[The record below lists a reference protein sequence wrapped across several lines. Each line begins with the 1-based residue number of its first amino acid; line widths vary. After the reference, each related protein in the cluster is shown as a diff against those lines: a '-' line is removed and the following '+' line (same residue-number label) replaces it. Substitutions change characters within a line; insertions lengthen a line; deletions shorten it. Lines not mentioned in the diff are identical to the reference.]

1 MQFDPDVKARLREV
15 FRRRAP
21 KSGQLVRILDGLFI
35 SPAESLR
42 LQDILR
48 MDEAR
53 NFLERARRAAPKR
66 LEGHLLR
73 VFSLVYTYRDSDEVV
88 RAVFDVAASDAYNRV
103 ARTFFHPPASRLF
116 YEQMEAL
123 IFHAACRDRDAC
135 MELLVCL
142 NSDRFFFLRR
152 LYAHADAET
161 TFALGRV
168 VVDLGLKDIYA
179 LEAFLDVVVRED
191 FERFRS
197 VYAKDL
203 DPAACFRFVA
213 DYVTVRRG
221 TGVLPP
227 VLRAVSGPRVA
238 ARIKRGSVDVTLR
251 RIGAIL
257 RRFCEVD
264 DESVVPDFLRTYAAR
279 TGLTERYIF
288 DTVLRLD
295 RNRAVSLI
303 SFFVSDAFSAFFR
316 RYQGDEEVRLFMVRN
331 AVRCVVDF
339 MPPRFRTR
347 NFGKLL
353 LSILL
358 QGKLPRVALNRRA
371 QFMTYFTE
379 HNSSARLT
387 HMVLEFVFYDFVYLT
402 LLDLV
407 DDDRLDQIGRYVS
420 AAHRFFAESL
430 EGGRRTDGT
439 PIFTTAAR
447 TELYQTVMR
456 RLADELWKP
465 VGERFPRGAYWVQ
478 VARAVAEEAGQ
489 VDAVLAAL
497 EVIDEELL
505 EPYAEH
511 LLRVWQEAPELI
523 ADAARPNAFYAL
535 PFERAKPVI
544 LEYTLP
550 LVGSLP
556 IYPADW
562 AKTEGRAVYLPRTV
576 DFFLD
581 DPEEL
586 SNNRNLTMYV
596 YLALHE
602 CGHLL
607 GGSFVVAFGPYSHT
621 KRRPELLRLIFNF
634 FEDYRIETYLEQE
647 DLHPV
652 IPELFDAGRRFFLD
666 EDTPS
671 QPIFVFLA
679 AVTDAVHF
687 DFERYNRDEGWR
699 TTVDDLFASTLPT
712 GPYRGIREFCTEI
725 AAQCR
730 AMDTKNPLS
739 ALKLADHV
747 YEIVEGWIETE
758 AEVMPDQAQSALT
771 NILEGSGG
779 EVLSDGDSQTD
790 TTSNDS
796 DQPAHEPAGR
806 SAHPNG
812 AYSGERTVTSKEEL
826 EELYEE
832 ADAHP
837 ERFVAPVEPVSP
849 STKLAEREQ
858 ERSRREAQSLVDDM
872 RHTAADYRAGVR
884 QVDGMSEEDR
894 RRIRDELLQQATPV
908 PPDGDKEEVET
919 EKQRKV
925 LTVRSYDP
933 STHRRLR
940 RSEIREFSVATVD
953 RAFLRRHARY
963 ASITRH
969 IHRMLERMFPNDA
982 PTLLA
987 LNQEDGDLEME
998 RVIDIIADYKNN
1010 IEQSILVAEEEERP
1024 TAEVVIGLDI
1034 SGSTQQAVRLHNGA
1048 AGLIPGEGEDLII
1061 DMEKHFALIFFD
1073 ALQALSITPTV
1084 YAFNSVTGTNIY
1096 RPVSREAISGF
1107 IAADANRD
1115 GDFLRYVSDR
1125 LVASGADRRYFFHI
1139 SDGQP
1144 SALNYEGQAALED
1157 TIVAMREVVRTGT
1170 RLIYINVDPAE
1181 NNYFDLFRQEAR
1193 AAIRCI
1199 DAGRLPELVPQLVHQ
1214 VAADLQ

>member
-35 SPAESLR
+35 SSAEILR

-48 MDEAR
+48 MEEAR
-53 NFLERARRAAPKR
+53 QFLERARRAAPKR
-66 LEGHLLR
+66 LEGHLIR

-88 RAVFDVAASDAYNRV
+88 TSVFSVAASDAYNRV
-103 ARTFFHPPASRLF
+103 ARTFFHPPASRRF
-116 YEQMEAL
+116 YEQMESL
-123 IFHAACRDRDAC
+123 IFHAACRDAEAC

-152 LYAHADAET
+152 MYAQAESDAT
-161 TFALGRV
+161 IALGRT
-168 VVDLGLKDIYA
+168 VVDLGLKDVHA
-179 LEAFLDVVVRED
+179 LEGFLDAVVRED

-197 VYAKDL
+197 VYAGDL
-203 DPAACFRFVA
+203 SPAAGFRFVA
-213 DYVTVRRG
+213 DYVTTRRG
-221 TGVLPP
+221 LGVLPP
-227 VLRAVSGPRVA
+227 VLRAISGPRVA

-264 DESVVPDFLRTYAAR
+264 DESVVPVFLRTYAAR
-279 TGLTERYIF
+279 RGLTERYIF

-303 SFFVSDAFSAFFR
+303 SFFVSDAFNAFFR

-358 QGKLPRVALNRRA
+358 QGKLPRVVLNRRA
-371 QFMTYFTE
+371 QFMSYFTE

-402 LLDLV
+402 LSDLV
-407 DDDRLDQIGRYVS
+407 DDDRLNHIGRYVS

-430 EGGRRTDGT
+430 EGNRDTDGA

-447 TELYQTVMR
+447 TELYRTVMR

-465 VGERFPRGAYWVQ
+465 VVERFPRGAYWVQ
-478 VARAVAEEAGQ
+478 VARVVAEEAGQ
-489 VDAVLAAL
+489 VDGVLAAL

-505 EPYAEH
+505 EPYVEH
-511 LLRVWQEAPELI
+511 LLGVWQESPDLI

-607 GGSFVVAFGPYSHT
+607 GGSFAIAFGQYSHT
-621 KRRPELLRLIFNF
+621 KRRPELLRLLFNF
-634 FEDYRIETYLEQE
+634 FEDYRIETFLEQA

-666 EDTPS
+666 EDTPEQS
-671 QPIFVFLA
+671 IFVFLA

-687 DFERYNRDEGWR
+687 DFERYNRDEAWR
-699 TTVDDLFASTLPT
+699 TRVDDLFVSSLPS
-712 GPYRGIREFCTEI
+712 GPYSNVGEFCTET
-725 AAQCR
+725 AARCS
-730 AMDTKNPLS
+730 AMELKNPLS
-739 ALKLADHV
+739 ALKLADDV
-747 YEIVEGWIETE
+747 YEIVEGWIESE
-758 AEVMPDQAQSALT
+758 AEVLPDQAQSALT

-779 EVLSDGDSQTD
+779 EVLPDGDPD
-790 TTSNDS
+790 MDS
-796 DQPAHEPAGR
+796 PSAHPEPSGREPAGR
-806 SAHPNG
+806 TVHPNG
-812 AYSGERTVTSKEEL
+812 AYSGERTVTTKEEL

-832 ADAHP
+832 ANAHP

-849 STKLAEREQ
+849 SEKLAEREQ
-858 ERSRREAQSLVDDM
+858 ERRKREVSSLVDDM

-894 RRIRDELLQQATPV
+894 RRIRDELLQQATTIQSDTD
-908 PPDGDKEEVET
+908 PDEARDEE
-919 EKQRKV
+919 QRKV

-940 RSEIREFSVATVD
+940 RSEIREFSVSSVD

-982 PTLLA
+982 PTLYA

-998 RVIDIIADYKNN
+998 RVIDIIADYKNS
-1010 IEQSILVAEEEERP
+1010 IDQSILVAEVDERP

-1048 AGLIPGEGEDLII
+1048 PAWPGEGEDLII

-1073 ALQALSITPTV
+1073 ALLALSITPTV

-1115 GDFLRYVSDR
+1115 GDFLRYVGDK